1 MKFKELAAMAL
12 CGLLAV
18 SLCACGDTPVQ
29 PGPPSGGEENPPIEQ
44 VDDSDRTNWVPYEKK
59 TFSEGTQLRIKFFN
73 GGYGDAWIKAMET
86 KFEKDY
92 PGVDVILTAS
102 KQENDFTQTI
112 ATTLEGSPDD
122 IYICHNIPYE
132 RLSVRNLVMNL
143 DTLYNSV
150 IYTDTKGTAA
160 TDDDTPIRFVDRI
173 APSSLNVVRFNGHY
187 VAIPEIQGAG
197 GIAYNKTLFDKYGWT
212 IPKTYEELGALCET
226 IVKSGAKTDDGQK
239 ITPFVWGGTVAYMW
253 DSFVYDMWVQIA
265 GIDEFNTFMKYE
277 SKDLFD
283 SSKYPALKQAW
294 TYWYDLVVQHQE
306 YSHADSMALT
316 SEQANTAFAAGQ
328 AAMMPASCWTA
339 NECAQMLQAFGNE
352 VGLMPTPFVK
362 EAKKDENGDPIR
374 VAYDM
379 AGKDCMVIAQK
390 GKNRQVAVEFFK
402 WMSLEE
408 NARLFP
414 ENTNGLHLAIKY
426 DFDYLKEHETSV
438 WAKNTVELLSEAT
451 RFNLYSS
458 SPLVYNA
465 GTPLSPYPEGNM
477 YLEAF
482 EDYGTKDGKTPDG
495 VFDSRWAKIQ
505 AEWET
510 MCLSAGI
517 TP

>member
-1 MKFKELAAMAL
+1 MNKLKRLGAFLLIGVTAL
-12 CGLLAV
+12 GTA
-18 SLCACGDTPVQ
+18 ACG
-29 PGPPSGGEENPPIEQ
+29 GGGGTSLTSDSTPIEQ
-44 VDDSDRTNWVPYEKK
+44 VDDSDRSGWVPFTKS
-59 TFSEGTQLRIKFFN
+59 TFPEGTELRIKYFK
-73 GGYGDAWIKAMET
+73 GGYGDDWLKAMEA
-86 KFEKDY
+86 KFEEDY
-92 PGVDVILTAS
+92 PGVDVILIPSTN
-102 KQENDFTQTI
+102 ETEFTQTI
-112 ATTLEGSPDD
+112 STTLNTSPDD

-132 RLSVRNLVMNL
+132 RLSVNNLVMNL

-150 IYTDTKGTAA
+150 IYTDTKNTES
-160 TDDDTPIRFVDRI
+160 TDDDTPVRFVDRV
-173 APSSLNVVRFNGHY
+173 ATSSLNLVRFNGHY
-187 VAIPEIQGAG
+187 VAIPEIQGVG
-197 GIAYNKTLFDKYGWT
+197 GIAYNKTLFDANGWE
-212 IPKTYEELGALCET
+212 IPETYEELAALAET
-226 IVKSGAKTDDGQK
+226 IYTGDYKHAEGEKVYP
-239 ITPFVWGGTVAYMW
+239 IVWRGTVAYMW

-294 TYWYDLVVQHQE
+294 TYWYNLICAHQE
-306 YSHADSMALT
+306 YSHPQSLGFDHL
-316 SEQANTAFAAGQ
+316 QANTAFAAGQ

-339 NECAQMLQAFGNE
+339 NEIGSAILEAFGTD
-352 VGLMPTPFVK
+352 VGLIPTPFVK
-362 EAKKDENGDPIR
+362 EAQKDSDGNPIR

-379 AGKDCMVIAQK
+379 AGKDVMIIAQK
-390 GKNRQVAVEFFK
+390 GKNKQVAVEFFK
-402 WMSLEE
+402 WMAIEE

-414 ENTNGLHLAIKY
+414 ENTNGLHLAFKY
-426 DFDYLKEHETSV
+426 DFEYLREHESST
-438 WAKNTVELLSEAT
+438 WAKDTVNLLSSAT

-482 EDYGTKDGKTPDG
+482 EQYGDAQNSRTPDS
-495 VFDSRWAKIQ
+495 VFDSRWEKID

-510 MCLSAGI
+510 MCAAVGI

>member
-1 MKFKELAAMAL
+1 MKKLQRCGVFML
-12 CGLLAV
+12 CGVLALSFV
-18 SLCACGDTPVQ
+18 ACSPEG
-29 PGPPSGGEENPPIEQ
+29 GSGVTSDSTPIEQ
-44 VDDSDRTNWVPYEKK
+44 VDDSDRSGWVPFAKK
-59 TFSEGTQLRIKFFN
+59 TFEEGTELRIKYFK
-73 GGYGDAWIKAMET
+73 GGYGDEWLKAMEE

-92 PGVDVILTAS
+92 PGVDVILIPSSNET
-102 KQENDFTQTI
+102 DFTQTI
-112 ATTLEGSPDD
+112 STTLNTSPDD

-132 RLSVRNLVMNL
+132 RLSVKNLVMNL
-143 DTLYNSV
+143 DSLYNSV
-150 IYTDTKGTAA
+150 IYTDTKNTET
-160 TDDDTPIRFVDRI
+160 TDDDTPVRFVDRI
-173 APSSLNVVRFNGHY
+173 AASSLNMVRFNGHY

-197 GIAYNKTLFDKYGWT
+197 GIAYNKTLFDANGWE
-212 IPKTYEELGALCET
+212 IPETYEELVAL
-226 IVKSGAKTDDGQK
+226 AKTISEGNFKNADGEK
-239 ITPFVWGGTVAYMW
+239 VYPFVWSGTTAYMW

-294 TYWYDLVVQHQE
+294 TYWYDLVCVNQE
-306 YSHADSMALT
+306 YSHPQSLGLDHL
-316 SEQANTAFAAGQ
+316 QANTAFAAGQ

-339 NECAQMLQAFGNE
+339 NEIGADLLEAFGTD
-352 VGLMPTPFVK
+352 VGLIPTPFVK
-362 EAKKDENGDPIR
+362 EAKKDEDGNPIR

-379 AGKDCMVIAQK
+379 AGKDCMIIAQK
-390 GKNRQVAVEFFK
+390 GKNKQVAVEFFK
-402 WMSLEE
+402 WMALEE

-426 DFDYLKEHETSV
+426 DFEYLKEHETTT
-438 WAKNTVELLSEAT
+438 WAKDTVNLLSSST

-482 EDYGTKDGKTPDG
+482 EEYGDPENAKTPDG
-495 VFDSRWAKIQ
+495 VFASRWEKIN
-505 AEWET
+505 AEWDT
-510 MCLSAGI
+510 MCAAVGI